1 MIDHLWTFVGHS
13 IGWVVGLVGVLAIA
27 SSFDWLQWLVTSMF
41 VGLVVGAVAGLAT
54 LRDRPTW
61 DESPHLHRDET
72 R

>member
-1 MIDHLWTFVGHS
+1 MIDHLLHS

-27 SSFDWLQWLVTSMF
+27 SGFDWLQWLVTSMF

-61 DESPHLHRDET
+61 GESPHLHRDET